1 MAKRF
6 WLSLSLATLMMAGSP
21 VAQDAHSVLQ
31 TAATAMGVS
40 NMKSITYSGTGW
52 QGMVGQNVAPD
63 QDWPRV
69 DLTSYT
75 RTIDF
80 DTMSS
85 REEYVRVQG
94 NNPPR
99 GGGAGFP
106 FLTAQRVTNLV
117 SGNYAWTLN
126 AQGQPV
132 PQLAE
137 ADLRR
142 LEIFLT
148 PYGFLKG
155 AMAPG
160 ANPTMVTRREYGGR
174 VSVVS
179 FVAFGKYR
187 VNGTINAQNLVQRVQ
202 TWVPNPV
209 VGDLYYEN
217 VYTNYQDMGGVKVPR
232 FHQHQDYDDGGNMP
246 NVSGG
251 DHAFGLETVSDIRL
265 NVANAALTVP
275 SEVRSAT
282 IEPVR
287 VQSQKLGDGLW
298 LIGGGSHNSVAVEF
312 CDHVAVI
319 EAPLNEERSL
329 AVIGEVN
336 RLIPNKP
343 IRFVVNTHHH
353 WDHLGG
359 IRTFVHEGAAVITH
373 EGNRAYYQEVLRA
386 RPWVLQPDRFSL
398 HPPEEWSEGYIF
410 ETAREKYVL
419 ADDTRT
425 VELYSVAGLAHAAGM
440 LMAYFPK
447 EKIVVQA
454 DLYNPQA
461 AAPNASNRT
470 FYQNLQRLKLDV
482 TTIVGIHGNP
492 APMSQFVQFVSR
504 AQ

>member
-1 MAKRF
+1 
-6 WLSLSLATLMMAGSP
+6 
-21 VAQDAHSVLQ
+21 
-31 TAATAMGVS
+31 
-40 NMKSITYSGTGW
+40 
-52 QGMVGQNVAPD
+52 
-63 QDWPRV
+63 
-69 DLTSYT
+69 
-75 RTIDF
+75 
-80 DTMSS
+80 MSS
-85 REEYVRVQG
+85 KEEYVRVQG

-132 PQLAE
+132 PQPAE

-160 ANPTMVTRREYGGR
+160 ANPTIVTRREYGGR

-282 IEPVR
+282 TEPVR

-312 CDHVAVI
+312 RDHVAVI

-373 EGNRAYYQEVLRA
+373 EANRPYYQEVLRA

-470 FYQNLQRLKLDV
+470 FYQNLQRLKLEV

-492 APMSQFVQFVSR
+492 APMSQFVQFVSK